1 MSKISKLFIDE
12 NIKTWK
18 KFSTKLLI
26 IIIILAL
33 IGALALTKVIQH
45 INEKNIVE
53 MSNSIDWKE
62 SVKEDIKYYKEQL
75 ADETLDEETR
85 KTIENEIEIREI
97 NLQYNIS
104 PYGNY
109 WKSEIL
115 NGLTVSSDETEK
127 EKLIN
132 LIKNDDFSGYIDM
145 KKQDKKLELDN
156 KKITQEEY
164 DDEMIILD
172 LYSKYEIGKNEKP
185 IYGSNWKEA
194 LISDIRQLQRSVR
207 TGIDY
212 RSTKVLT
219 VENKQ
224 EYQNEIKM
232 DIYRIENNIV
242 PAEYE
247 SANYR
252 TTFEIL
258 AVMVVTAMIAIFA
271 IIVAGGE
278 ISSEVSTGTI
288 KFWAL
293 TPNKR
298 WKIMT
303 AKILSVL
310 FYIIVITLIMAILTI
325 ACGNIFFDTDGNEYL
340 YVRNGNVERLGN
352 TLFILG
358 YYFAKIIPIIIFA
371 LFALMLSTIT
381 RNTAVAVSLSIALYM
396 GNGVV
401 MEIINMFIKKDWI
414 KFVPFNNLNIV
425 DKIFPNFQNPMA
437 MFGTSFATSTSLT
450 FSLGVLAVCTILI
463 LVTMYDSFNKRDI
476 I

>member
-62 SVKEDIKYYKEQL
+62 SVKEDIKSYKEQL

-85 KTIENEIEIREI
+85 KTIENEIEIREL

>member
-1 MSKISKLFIDE
+1 
-12 NIKTWK
+12 
-18 KFSTKLLI
+18 
-26 IIIILAL
+26 
-33 IGALALTKVIQH
+33 
-45 INEKNIVE
+45 
-53 MSNSIDWKE
+53 
-62 SVKEDIKYYKEQL
+62 
-75 ADETLDEETR
+75 
-85 KTIENEIEIREI
+85 
-97 NLQYNIS
+97 
-104 PYGNY
+104 
-109 WKSEIL
+109 
-115 NGLTVSSDETEK
+115 
-127 EKLIN
+127 
-132 LIKNDDFSGYIDM
+132 M

>member
-18 KFSTKLLI
+18 KFSTILLI
-26 IIIILAL
+26 IIIIFAL
-33 IGALALTKVIQH
+33 IGALALSKLMQYIY
-45 INEKNIVE
+45 EKNLEEI
-53 MSNSIDWKE
+53 SYNIDWKE

-85 KTIENEIEIREI
+85 KTIENEIEIREL

-109 WKSEIL
+109 WKSKIL

-132 LIKNDDFSGYIDM
+132 LIKNDDFSGYIDIQ
-145 KKQDKKLELDN
+145 KQDKKLELEN
-156 KKITQEEY
+156 KQITQEEY
-164 DDEMIILD
+164 DDEIILLD
-172 LYSKYEIGKNEKP
+172 LYSKYEIGKNETS
-185 IYGSNWKEA
+185 IYGTNWKET
-194 LISDIRQLQRSVR
+194 LISDIRQLQKSVR

-212 RSTKVLT
+212 KNTKVLT

-232 DIYRIENNIV
+232 DIYRIENNIA
-242 PAEYE
+242 PIEYE
-247 SANYR
+247 SENYR
-252 TTFEIL
+252 TTFEVL
-258 AVMVVTAMIAIFA
+258 AVMFVTSIIAIFA

-381 RNTAVAVSLSIALYM
+381 RNTAVAVSLSVALYI
-396 GNGVV
+396 GNGIV
-401 MEIINMFIKKDWI
+401 MAVINSFIKKDWI
-414 KFVPFNNLNIV
+414 KFVPFNNLNIA
-425 DKIFPNFQNPMA
+425 DKIFHNFQNPMA
-437 MFGTSFATSTSLT
+437 MFGTSFAKSTSLT
-450 FSLGVLAVCTILI
+450 FSLGVLVVCIVLM
-463 LVTMYDSFNKRDI
+463 LVTIYDSFNKRDI